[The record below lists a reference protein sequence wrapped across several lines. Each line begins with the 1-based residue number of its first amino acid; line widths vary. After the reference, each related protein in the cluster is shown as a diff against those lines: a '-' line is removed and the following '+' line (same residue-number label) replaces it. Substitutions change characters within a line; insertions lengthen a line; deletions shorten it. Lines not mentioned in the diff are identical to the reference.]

1 MIHYEERE
9 RERGGWI
16 RSDKIYQDH
25 RGEDG
30 ADRSDMIHYE
40 ERERE
45 EGGSDLIRYT
55 RTIEGRMV
63 RIDLI

>member
-1 MIHYEERE
+1 
-9 RERGGWI
+9 
-16 RSDKIYQDH
+16 
-25 RGEDG
+25 
-30 ADRSDMIHYE
+30 MIHYE

-63 RIDLI
+63 RIC